1 MISVNHIYQHYKK
14 EHNIEYNSVLRC
26 KCSICD
32 NEYSLRGIF
41 THYMNAHTEEG
52 NQRARKT
59 LLRGASAGG
68 RTTKTKIIDAIQKL
82 SDEYYENPNMCPIC
96 DGIIPYKIR
105 NNKCCSSSCGGKL
118 ANSQRQRS
126 GWTEEQKLRNKER
139 LKKCSMS
146 PTVQRKIVKEAYKN
160 PEGLWMKIF
169 YNNCHCCTKIW
180 TGPSQNKFCS
190 ECGHK
195 YSHNGRSK
203 YWFTFNLFHYPDL
216 FDLSLITTIGFRDS
230 KTNPNGITRDHR
242 ISVAHAIK
250 YDYDPYYIKHPLNCE
265 LMRFDEN
272 NKKKT
277 KSSISFD
284 ELKRLVDE
292 YDNIIR

>member
-1 MISVNHIYQHYKK
+1 MSPICSCVICRKQYSSRGIHTHHIFFHTKEGNDRVRKNGLKGSSIGANSTKIKFDKIKK
-14 EHNIEYNSVLRC
+14 DLIIEYM
-26 KCSICD
+26 K
-32 NEYSLRGIF
+32 
-41 THYMNAHTEEG
+41 HP
-52 NQRARKT
+52 NQ
-59 LLRGASAGG
+59 
-68 RTTKTKIIDAIQKL
+68 
-82 SDEYYENPNMCPIC
+82 CPIC
-96 DGIIPYKIR
+96 ESIIPFAIR
-105 NNKCCSSSCGGKL
+105 NNKCCSTHCAGKL
-118 ANSQRQRS
+118 ANKTIQRT
-126 GWTEEQKLRNKER
+126 GWSDEQKYNNKER
-139 LKKCSMS
+139 LKKKKEKKNL
-146 PTVQRKIVKEAYKN
+146 VEQRKIVRVAYDSSTD
-160 PEGLWMKIF
+160 PWSTVIF
-169 YNNCHCCTKIW
+169 NTCAGCSKKW
-180 TGPSQNKFCS
+180 THHSRRKFCS

-203 YWFTFNLFHYPDL
+203 YWFTFNLFYYPDL